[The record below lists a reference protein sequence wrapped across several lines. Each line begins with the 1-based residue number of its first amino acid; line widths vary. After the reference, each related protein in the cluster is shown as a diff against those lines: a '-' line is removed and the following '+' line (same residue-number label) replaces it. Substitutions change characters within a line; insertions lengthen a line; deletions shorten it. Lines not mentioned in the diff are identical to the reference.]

1 MTDLFS
7 GGNNQTPPPSD
18 KDPLEVL
25 TGPGGKFDR
34 SKYSSEEDMYKAIAR
49 GKVESDVLIDDFKR
63 RQDELRSDYESVMQ
77 QNKAGQRLE
86 ELLAKFEQNQ
96 NQSSNTPSETD
107 QPKEFD
113 LSKIE
118 ELVNSRLTQH
128 EQAKLEDAN
137 ARKVEAKLI
146 EHFGSNYQAALKQQV
161 EAMGLDKD
169 FVNGLA
175 RKHPEVLFRT
185 LGITGDR
192 KSETFQAPPQS
203 SQTFAPQTQERT
215 WSYYQKLREK
225 DPRAYHSPKIQDQM
239 YKDAISLGD
248 KFQDGDWRAFGHN

>member
-18 KDPLEVL
+18 KDPMEVL

-34 SKYSSEEDMYKAIAR
+34 SKYQSDEDMYKAIAR
-49 GKVESDVLIDDFKR
+49 GKVESDVLIEDFKR
-63 RQDELRSDYESVMQ
+63 RQDELRTDYENVMQ
-77 QNKAGQRLE
+77 QNKAGQRME
-86 ELLAKFEQNQ
+86 ELLAKFEQQ
-96 NQSSNTPSETD
+96 QSSNTPSETEP
-107 QPKEFD
+107 PKEFD

-161 EAMGLDKD
+161 DAMGLDKD

-185 LGITGDR
+185 LGIGDR
-192 KSETFQAPPQS
+192 KTESFQAPPQS
-203 SQTFAPQTQERT
+203 SQSFTPQTQERT
-215 WSYYQKLREK
+215 WSYYQKIREK

-239 YKDAISLGD
+239 YKDALALGD
-248 KFQDGDWRAFGHN
+248 RFQDGDWRSFGHN